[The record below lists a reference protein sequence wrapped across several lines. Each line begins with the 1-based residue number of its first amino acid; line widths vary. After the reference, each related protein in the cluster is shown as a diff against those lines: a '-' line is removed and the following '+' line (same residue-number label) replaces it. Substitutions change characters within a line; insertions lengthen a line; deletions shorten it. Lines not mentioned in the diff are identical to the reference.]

1 MYYNDKNYDQAI
13 SEGNA
18 LLNESIS
25 ESYKAEVHKI
35 IGESYFM
42 KNDYNAAYPHLKDYL
57 NVQQNPS
64 ENDLYE
70 MGFVAA
76 QLKKY
81 DEAVSYYNQLL
92 NSNSA
97 LAQNAYYQLGN
108 AYLAVDKNRKP
119 FLHSV
124 LLTRWIMMPK

>member
-1 MYYNDKNYDQAI
+1 
-13 SEGNA
+13 
-18 LLNESIS
+18 
-25 ESYKAEVHKI
+25 
-35 IGESYFM
+35 
-42 KNDYNAAYPHLKDYL
+42 LKDYL
-57 NVQQNPS
+57 SVQQNPS

-108 AYLAVDKNRKP
+108 AYLAVGKKQE
-119 FLHSV
+119 
-124 LLTRWIMMPK
+124 

>member
-1 MYYNDKNYDQAI
+1 MI
-13 SEGNA
+13 
-18 LLNESIS
+18 
-25 ESYKAEVHKI
+25 
-35 IGESYFM
+35 
-42 KNDYNAAYPHLKDYL
+42 
-57 NVQQNPS
+57 
-64 ENDLYE
+64 YE

-108 AYLAVDKNRKP
+108 AYLAVDKKQEALSAFR
-119 FLHSV
+119 S
-124 LLTRWIMMPK
+124 LTR